1 MLLMDIYRSRAKELS
16 PSMLN
21 SRWVLAWVFLVV
33 VTLFW
38 GPFTHVAK
46 GQYAPGEDLYYT
58 IQRDVAVFDDK
69 DMTSSSFNLNF
80 REPVY
85 VIERSARWTR
95 IQTDTGAE
103 GYVTSEAL
111 SNVWIRVSKRQ
122 KSVYI
127 YRGTELVRQ
136 IPADFGNNVSS
147 DKIQRGDQRSPDDW
161 RTPEGSFFVVSKN
174 PNSKFYKALVLN
186 YPTAEDARRGF
197 KQGLIS
203 KDEYD
208 TIVEAEASFKM
219 PPMNTMLGGWIEI
232 HGDGT
237 GGGTNWTQG
246 CIAIENERMDEIW
259 DMIEVGTP
267 VLTEY

>member
-1 MLLMDIYRSRAKELS
+1 MTALVAT
-16 PSMLN
+16 
-21 SRWVLAWVFLVV
+21 VLFFMVATKVAW
-33 VTLFW
+33 
-38 GPFTHVAK
+38 
-46 GQYAPGEDLYYT
+46 GQYSSGDDLYYS
-58 IQRDVAVFDDK
+58 IEQAAAVYDDANLAQS
-69 DMTSSSFNLNF
+69 TFNLAF

-85 VIERSARWTR
+85 VLERSARWSR
-95 IQTDTGAE
+95 IQTENGIE
-103 GYVTSEAL
+103 GYVSSDAL

-174 PNSKFYKALVLN
+174 PNSSFYKALVLN
-186 YPTAEDARRGF
+186 YPTAEDARRGLH
-197 KQGLIS
+197 QGLIS
-203 KDEYD
+203 KEEFDA
-208 TIVEAEASFKM
+208 IVEAEESFSM

-259 DMIEVGTP
+259 SMIEVGTP

>member
-1 MLLMDIYRSRAKELS
+1 MSQFLAYIRYSWFFVAGTLACAGIVRAQDVPGDDWYYNIEKSATAYSDEGLSQTAFEL
-16 PSMLN
+16 PF
-21 SRWVLAWVFLVV
+21 REAVV
-33 VTLFW
+33 VT
-38 GPFTHVAK
+38 
-46 GQYAPGEDLYYT
+46 
-58 IQRDVAVFDDK
+58 
-69 DMTSSSFNLNF
+69 
-80 REPVY
+80 
-85 VIERSARWTR
+85 ERNARWSKIRTEKG
-95 IQTDTGAE
+95 DE
-103 GYVTSEAL
+103 GYVSSDAL
-111 SNVWIRVSKRQ
+111 SNVWIRVSKRK

-127 YRGTELVRQ
+127 YRGAELVRQ

-174 PNSKFYKALVLN
+174 PNSQYYKALVLN
-186 YPTAEDARRGF
+186 YPTAEDARRGYR
-197 KQGLIS
+197 QGLIS

-208 TIVEAEASFKM
+208 SIVQAEANYSM

-259 DMIEVGTP
+259 SMVEVGTP
-267 VLTEY
+267 VLSEY